1 MIATSTI
8 KKKKRAVVAGVV
20 HGKDFLLFFWSPL
33 MNVHIFKKNRL
44 AVLCLLMLG
53 ILYCSAIF
61 ADFLSPYSYDN
72 EDRNYSYCPPMKV
85 HFKDDDGRLSWP
97 YIYGTSFV
105 FDEFHKRIYTEGTT
119 QKYFIRFFVQGDA
132 YHLLGLIPLK
142 RHLFGV
148 EEKGRLHLWGADSRG
163 RDLLSRILWGAR
175 VSLSIGLIGV
185 LISFFFG
192 LLIGGIS
199 GYYGGWLDNLVMRV
213 CEMVMMVPGF
223 YLMLALRAAF
233 PPNLN
238 SLQIYLLVVVIFSF
252 IGWASLARVIRGM
265 AISLKQRE
273 YVLAAKTMGISDM
286 RIIFTHIL
294 PHTFSYSIVAIMLS
308 IPGYI
313 MGESALSLLG
323 LGIQDPFA
331 SWGNL
336 LSEAMGI
343 VQIRF
348 APWIL
353 LPGLFIF
360 ITVICF
366 NVVGDALR
374 DALDPTLK
382 AEGQK

>member
-1 MIATSTI
+1 MNKEIRPLSQFQASL
-8 KKKKRAVVAGVV
+8 KVFKR
-20 HGKDFLLFFWSPL
+20 
-33 MNVHIFKKNRL
+33 NRL
-44 AVLCLLMLG
+44 AVFCIFILG
-53 ILYCSAIF
+53 LFYFSAVF
-61 ADFLSPYSYDN
+61 ADILSPYAYDN
-72 EDRNYSYCPPMKV
+72 EDRNYSYCPPMKI
-85 HFKDDDGRLSWP
+85 HFLDESGALSRP
-97 YIYGTSFV
+97 YVYGTSFV
-105 FDEFHKRIYTEGTT
+105 FDTFHKRIYTEDKT
-119 QKYFIRFFVQGDA
+119 QKYVIRFFPQGDS
-132 YHLLGLIPLK
+132 YRLLGFIPGD
-142 RHLFGV
+142 RHFFGV
-148 EEKGRLHLWGADSRG
+148 EKAGRLHLWGADARG
-163 RDLLSRILWGAR
+163 RDLFSRLLWGAR

-192 LLIGGIS
+192 LFIGGIA
-199 GYYGGWLDNLVMRV
+199 GYYGGWVDNLVMRL
-213 CEMVMMVPGF
+213 CEMFMMVPGF

-265 AISLKQRE
+265 AMSLKQRE

-294 PHTFSYSIVAIMLS
+294 PHTVSYSIVAIMLS

-323 LGIQDPFA
+323 LGIQDPYA

-343 VQIRF
+343 VQLRF

-382 AEGQK
+382 TET